1 MARCG
6 LRLGHPAQL
15 RSGRTFDS
23 VELKTDQRTPDAGRL
38 AIVRCDFHAK
48 SLAMLESAVGAVG
61 YVIRKLNQVRESGDT
76 SQSRFEAIEII
87 EAVILALVAVATA
100 WSGYQAAQWAGKRAE
115 NYAEAS
121 RLRVTAEGLATL
133 AGQERI
139 YDSDTFNSWLAAKL
153 DGKQKAAEFFER
165 RFRDEYRPAFTAWS
179 RTDPFNNA
187 QAPPG
192 PIFMPEYHN
201 AKHEQFLGLN
211 KKAAEVAD
219 QGTKSGETGDQY
231 VRITVLLA
239 TVLLITAIGQRFY
252 FKTVR
257 VVFMILACA
266 LLCLPLLQLLMLP
279 RI

>member
-1 MARCG
+1 
-6 LRLGHPAQL
+6 
-15 RSGRTFDS
+15 
-23 VELKTDQRTPDAGRL
+23 
-38 AIVRCDFHAK
+38 
-48 SLAMLESAVGAVG
+48 MLESVGPLG
-61 YVIRKLNQVRESGDT
+61 YVIRKLNQVRENISP
-76 SQSRFEAIEII
+76 SQSRFETIEII

-115 NYAEAS
+115 EYAEAS
-121 RLRVTAEGLATL
+121 RLRVSAEGLATL

-139 YDSDTFNSWLAAKL
+139 YDSDTFNSWLAARL
-153 DGKQKAAEFFER
+153 DGKVEAAEFFER
-165 RFRDEYRPAFTAWS
+165 RFRDEYRPAFAAWMS
-179 RTDPFNNA
+179 TDPFKNA

-192 PIFMPEYHN
+192 PIFMPQYHN
-201 AKHEQFLGLN
+201 AKHEQFLALN
-211 KKAAEVAD
+211 KQAAEVAD

-239 TVLLITAIGQRFY
+239 TVLLITAIGQRFH

-257 VVFMILACA
+257 VVFMILACL

>member
-1 MARCG
+1 
-6 LRLGHPAQL
+6 
-15 RSGRTFDS
+15 
-23 VELKTDQRTPDAGRL
+23 
-38 AIVRCDFHAK
+38 
-48 SLAMLESAVGAVG
+48 MLESVGPIG
-61 YVIRKLNQVRESGDT
+61 YVIRKLNQVRQSGDR
-76 SQSRFEAIEII
+76 SQSRLEVIEII
-87 EAVILALVAVATA
+87 EAAILALVAVATA
-100 WSGYQAAQWAGKRAE
+100 WSGYQAAKWAGDRAE
-115 NYAEAS
+115 QYANAS

-153 DGKQKAAEFFER
+153 DGKAEAAQFFER
-165 RFRDEYRPAFTAWS
+165 RFRDEYRPAFTAWLS
-179 RTDPFNNA
+179 TDPFNSA

-201 AKHEQFLGLN
+201 AKHEQFVGLN
-211 KKAAEVAD
+211 KQAAEVAD

-239 TVLLITAIGQRFY
+239 TVLLITAIGQRFH

-257 VVFMILACA
+257 VVFMILACL

>member
-1 MARCG
+1 
-6 LRLGHPAQL
+6 
-15 RSGRTFDS
+15 
-23 VELKTDQRTPDAGRL
+23 
-38 AIVRCDFHAK
+38 
-48 SLAMLESAVGAVG
+48 MLESAVGAVG
-61 YVIRKLNQVRESGDT
+61 YVIRKLNQVREGDPT

-100 WSGYQAAQWAGKRAE
+100 WSGYQAAKWAGNRAE
-115 NYAEAS
+115 QYEKAT

-139 YDSDTFNSWLAAKL
+139 YDSNTFNSWLAAKL
-153 DGKQKAAEFFER
+153 DGKAEAAQFFER
-165 RFRDEYRPAFTAWS
+165 RFRDEYRPAFTAWMS
-179 RTDPFNNA
+179 TDPFKNA

-201 AKHEQFLGLN
+201 AKHEQFLGLS
-211 KKAAEVAD
+211 KQAAVAAD

-239 TVLLITAIGQRFY
+239 TVLLITAIGQRFH
-252 FKTVR
+252 FKAVR
-257 VVFMILACA
+257 IAFMILAW
-266 LLCLPLLQLLMLP
+266 LLLSLPLWQLLTLP

>member
-1 MARCG
+1 
-6 LRLGHPAQL
+6 
-15 RSGRTFDS
+15 
-23 VELKTDQRTPDAGRL
+23 
-38 AIVRCDFHAK
+38 
-48 SLAMLESAVGAVG
+48 MLESVGPIG
-61 YVIRKLNQVRESGDT
+61 YVIRKLNQVRENVPP
-76 SQSRFEAIEII
+76 SQSRFEAIEIL

-115 NYAEAS
+115 QYAEAS
-121 RLRVTAEGLATL
+121 RLRVAAEGLATL

-153 DGKQKAAEFFER
+153 DGKAEAAEFLER
-165 RFRDEYRPAFTAWS
+165 RFRGEYRPAFTAWMK
-179 RTDPFNNA
+179 TDPFNNP
-187 QAPPG
+187 QAPAG
-192 PIFMPEYHN
+192 PIFMPDYHN
-201 AKHEQFLGLN
+201 AKHEQFLDLN

-239 TVLLITAIGQRFY
+239 TVLLITAIGQRFH

-257 VVFMILACA
+257 VVFMILACL
-266 LLCLPLLQLLMLP
+266 LLCLPLLQLLRLP

>member
-1 MARCG
+1 M
-6 LRLGHPAQL
+6 L
-15 RSGRTFDS
+15 DS
-23 VELKTDQRTPDAGRL
+23 
-38 AIVRCDFHAK
+38 
-48 SLAMLESAVGAVG
+48 VGAVG
-61 YVIRKLNQVRESGDT
+61 YVIRKLNQVRENISP
-76 SQSRFEAIEII
+76 SQSRFETIEII

-100 WSGYQAAQWAGKRAE
+100 WSGYQAARWAGMRAE

-153 DGKQKAAEFFER
+153 DGKENASEFFQR
-165 RFRDEYRPAFTAWS
+165 RFRDEYRPAFTAWLN
-179 RTDPFNNA
+179 TDPFNNA

-192 PIFMPEYHN
+192 PIFMPEYRN
-201 AKHEQFLGLN
+201 AKHEQFLGLS

-219 QGTKSGETGDQY
+219 QGTKSGETGDKY

-239 TVLLITAIGQRFY
+239 TVLLITAIGQRFH
-252 FKTVR
+252 FKAVR
-257 VVFMILACA
+257 VAFMILAFL
-266 LLCLPLLQLLMLP
+266 LLCLPLWQLLTLP

>member
-1 MARCG
+1 
-6 LRLGHPAQL
+6 
-15 RSGRTFDS
+15 
-23 VELKTDQRTPDAGRL
+23 
-38 AIVRCDFHAK
+38 
-48 SLAMLESAVGAVG
+48 MLQSAVGAVG
-61 YVIRKLNQVRESGDT
+61 YVIRKLNQVRESDHIA
-76 SQSRFEAIEII
+76 QSGFEAVEII
-87 EAVILALVAVATA
+87 EALILALVAVATA
-100 WSGYQAAQWAGKRAE
+100 WSGYQAAQWAGRRAE
-115 NYAEAS
+115 QYAEAS

-153 DGKQKAAEFFER
+153 DGKEKAAEFFER
-165 RFRDEYRPAFTAWS
+165 RFRDEYRPAFTAWMS
-179 RTDPFNNA
+179 TDPFKNI

-192 PIFMPEYHN
+192 PIFMPEYHS

-219 QGTKSGETGDQY
+219 QGTKSGETGDEY

-239 TVLLITAIGQRFY
+239 TVLLITAIGQRFH

-257 VVFMILACA
+257 IAFMILACL

>member
-1 MARCG
+1 
-6 LRLGHPAQL
+6 
-15 RSGRTFDS
+15 
-23 VELKTDQRTPDAGRL
+23 
-38 AIVRCDFHAK
+38 
-48 SLAMLESAVGAVG
+48 MLESVGPLG
-61 YVIRKLNQVRESGDT
+61 DVIRTLNQVRVKGPS

-115 NYAEAS
+115 QYSGAT
-121 RLRVTAEGLATL
+121 RLRVTAEGLVTL

-153 DGKQKAAEFFER
+153 DSKKEAAEFFER
-165 RFRDEYRPAFTAWS
+165 RFRDEYRTAFAAWMN
-179 RTDPFNNA
+179 TDPFNNA

-192 PIFMPEYHN
+192 PIFMPGYHN

-211 KKAAEVAD
+211 KQAAEVAD

-239 TVLLITAIGQRFY
+239 TVLLITAIGQRFR
-252 FKTVR
+252 FKSVR
-257 VVFMILACA
+257 VVFMILAA
-266 LLCLPLLQLLMLP
+266 LLLCLPLWQLLVLP